1 MAEEGLLYG
10 DRTWFVDPRSPVR
23 RMGVA
28 NHADHGLVILSLW
41 TGDTCTAT
49 FRLPSVEAARMIG
62 VLADGLVEAIPG
74 AQPATIPPASRT
86 WRARLARLTDRFRRG
101 GRGPDH
107 SGPTDPTEPDAG
119 HLKLVR

>member
-10 DRTWFVDPRSPVR
+10 DRTWFVDPRGPAR

-41 TGDTCTAT
+41 AGDTCTAT
-49 FRLPSVEAARMIG
+49 FRMPVADAARMIG
-62 VLADGLVEAIPG
+62 VLADGLAAAIPE
-74 AQPATIPPASRT
+74 AEPVTVPPASRG
-86 WRARLARLTDRFRRG
+86 WRARLAGLADRFRGRG
-101 GRGPDH
+101 GPGPT
-107 SGPTDPTEPDAG
+107 SPTDPTAPDAG